1 MIQIN
6 KKRKENSAQNLRGS
20 VYLTY
25 IHEKN
30 NFTMNQDY
38 KLVVPLH
45 FWFNDSLSYFK
56 YGTHQ
61 KSIIEIVIKK
71 TSERECAS

>member
-45 FWFNDSLSYFK
+45 F
-56 YGTHQ
+56 
-61 KSIIEIVIKK
+61 
-71 TSERECAS
+71 